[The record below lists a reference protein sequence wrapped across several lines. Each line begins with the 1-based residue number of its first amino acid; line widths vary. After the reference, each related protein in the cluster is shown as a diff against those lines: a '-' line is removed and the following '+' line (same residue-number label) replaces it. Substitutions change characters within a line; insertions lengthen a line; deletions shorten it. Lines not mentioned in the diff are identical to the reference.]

1 MYNYLLCFCENF
13 LNYKII
19 YIVIPVSKS
28 LFSYR
33 LTFFLGFMGKKS
45 YMTFSHHICH
55 PSFIINF
62 SLINLLLCHHYPN
75 LCQTFLVIVH
85 SPIKLLS
92 DIISKMAVI
101 TNNRKSFNELCYRS
115 VIVNC

>member
-13 LNYKII
+13 LDYKIM

-28 LFSYR
+28 VDFLFRFY
-33 LTFFLGFMGKKS
+33 GEKS
-45 YMTFSHHICH
+45 YMTFSHHICY

-115 VIVNC
+115 VVIDC